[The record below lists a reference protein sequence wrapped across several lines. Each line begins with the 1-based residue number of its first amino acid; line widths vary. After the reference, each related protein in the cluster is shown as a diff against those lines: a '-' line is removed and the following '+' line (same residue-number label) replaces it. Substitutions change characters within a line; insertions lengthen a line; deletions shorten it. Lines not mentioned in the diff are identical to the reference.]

1 MSQVAK
7 VVTLKTSI
15 FFLSRCNITSCPS
28 IILHFVYMYFVRK
41 VSGKKFRRKIPL
53 IIIFRENCG
62 VSSSYGV
69 F

>member
-15 FFLSRCNITSCPS
+15 FFLSRCNIASCPS

-41 VSGKKFRRKIPL
+41 VSEKNVGEKHL
-53 IIIFRENCG
+53 
-62 VSSSYGV
+62 
-69 F
+69 